1 LSCLSSD
8 AEEPLLDDERGM
20 QMGDSQELIM
30 DYGKVNAAG
39 QAAVDIGTN
48 LAVVLDQTG
57 SGRTAGPRSFPGAT
71 SQAVIY
77 LDGVWTEHVNG
88 HIDYIRRTGNGIQ
101 ASVDVTAAA
110 DNSVGGD
117 ARSIPISGAI

>member
-1 LSCLSSD
+1 
-8 AEEPLLDDERGM
+8 M

-48 LAVVLDQTG
+48 LAVVLDRTS

-88 HIDYIRRTGNGIQ
+88 HIDYIRRTGTGIQ
-101 ASVDVTAAA
+101 ASVDITAAA
-110 DNSVGGD
+110 DSSSARDAKGVALPGG
-117 ARSIPISGAI
+117 I

>member
-1 LSCLSSD
+1 
-8 AEEPLLDDERGM
+8 M

-39 QAAVDIGTN
+39 QAAVDIGSN
-48 LAVVLDQTG
+48 LAVVLDRTS

-77 LDGVWTEHVNG
+77 LDGVWTDHVNG
-88 HIDYIRRTGNGIQ
+88 HIEYIRTTGSGIQ

-110 DNSVGGD
+110 DNNAAGD
-117 ARSIPISGAI
+117 ARTIPGGI

>member
-1 LSCLSSD
+1 
-8 AEEPLLDDERGM
+8 M

-57 SGRTAGPRSFPGAT
+57 PGAT

-101 ASVDVTAAA
+101 ASVDITAAA
-110 DNSVGGD
+110 DNSVAGD
-117 ARSIPISGAI
+117 ARSIPIPGVV

>member
-1 LSCLSSD
+1 
-8 AEEPLLDDERGM
+8 
-20 QMGDSQELIM
+20 MGDSQELIM

-48 LAVVLDQTG
+48 LAVVLDRTG
-57 SGRTAGPRSFPGAT
+57 SGRTAGPRSFPGAP

-88 HIDYIRRTGNGIQ
+88 HVEYIRRTGNGIQ
-101 ASVDVTAAA
+101 ASVDITAAA
-110 DNSVGGD
+110 DNSSARD
-117 ARSIPISGAI
+117 AAGIGRSEGM